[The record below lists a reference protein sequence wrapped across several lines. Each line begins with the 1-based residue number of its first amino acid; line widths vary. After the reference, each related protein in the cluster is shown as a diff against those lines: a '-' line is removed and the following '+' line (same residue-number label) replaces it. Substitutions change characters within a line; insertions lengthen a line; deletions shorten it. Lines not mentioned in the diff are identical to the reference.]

1 MARAA
6 ARILVL
12 EIGLLVS
19 VLAVIGR
26 SAQLQIGQHEQWA
39 GEASRQRQTRVR
51 LPARRGT
58 LLDRT
63 GVPLAVTQEF
73 YHVGVAPDQVTNR
86 RALVGLVSR
95 QLEVPAGEIERGF
108 AEGKKYLYFHGPFT
122 AVQVQPLRGVAGVH
136 FESDY
141 RRFYPAGD
149 LARPII
155 GAFDSDSGKGL
166 SGLESSLDS
175 LLTGS
180 PGEAIVLRDRSG
192 RLYESPS
199 REARVPVPGA
209 DVTLTLDAELQE
221 IAQGGLEDAVRAMH
235 AKGGDVVFLDPRT
248 GEILALASLR
258 EGAGADLG
266 AAPTTITEPFQ
277 PGSTAKLFTA
287 AALLA
292 HGLVDSSD
300 RVFAENGTWLMPVGK
315 GRTRAIHDVHAT
327 HGSLTLAQAIQV
339 SSNIAMAKFSMRLSP
354 AQQFDMLRN
363 FGFGSPTAVEY
374 PLESRGT
381 LDRPDQWEAGYS
393 GPSLAM
399 GYEMAV
405 TPLQLAVAYGAIANG
420 GVLLAPTLVKEIRD
434 PEGRLLYSHRPE
446 PVRRVL
452 SAEVVARLRAFLHG
466 AVGEGG
472 TGEQAQLVNYTLL
485 GKTGTAKRF
494 ENGRYVEG
502 SYTASFAALFPASD
516 PQLAVVVKI
525 DDPQGQYYGGVTA
538 APVTRRM
545 LDEALAARNI
555 AIDRGRLTGPAEE
568 VLPSEGP
575 AREAPAPNA
584 VVPWPPVATPP
595 LRPREPVPA
604 TVGTPVRRAALALHR
619 RGFEV
624 DLRGNGTVVRT
635 SPAAGDSATTGSTVT
650 VWAE

>member
-1 MARAA
+1 MARAT
-6 ARILVL
+6 ARILFL
-12 EIGLLVS
+12 EIGLLLA
-19 VLAVIGR
+19 VLAVLGR
-26 SAQLQIGQHEQWA
+26 SAQLQVAQHDRWA
-39 GEASRQRQTRVR
+39 GEARTQRQAQVK
-51 LPARRGT
+51 LPARRGA
-58 LLDRT
+58 LLDRSGT
-63 GVPLAVTQEF
+63 PLAVTQEF
-73 YHVGVAPDQVTNR
+73 YHVGIAPDQVTNR
-86 RALVGLVSR
+86 RAVVALVAR
-95 QLEVPAGEIERGF
+95 QLDIPAGQVDRGF
-108 AEGKKYLYFHGPFT
+108 AEGKKYLYFHGPYT

-141 RRFYPAGD
+141 RRFYPSGD
-149 LARPII
+149 IARPII
-155 GAFDSDSGKGL
+155 GAFDSDSGRGL
-166 SGLESSLDS
+166 SGLESALDS
-175 LLTGS
+175 LLTGI
-180 PGEAIVLRDRSG
+180 PGEAVVLRDRSG
-192 RLYESPS
+192 RQFESPS
-199 REARVPVPGA
+199 RETRQPVPGA
-209 DVTLTLDAELQE
+209 DVTLTIDAELQE
-221 IAQGGLEDAVRAMH
+221 IAQGGLEDAVRAME

-258 EGAGADLG
+258 GDAGVDME

-300 RVFAENGTWLMPVGK
+300 RVFAENGTWNMPVGK
-315 GRTRAIHDVHAT
+315 GRIRTIHDAHVVAP
-327 HGSLTLAQAIQV
+327 SLTLAQAIQV
-339 SSNIAMAKFSMRLSP
+339 SSNIAMAKFSARLSP
-354 AQQFDMLRN
+354 EQQFEMLRN
-363 FGFGSPTAVEY
+363 FGFGSSTAVEY
-374 PLESRGT
+374 PREARGT
-381 LDRPDQWEAGYS
+381 LDRPDQWEPGYS

-420 GVLLAPTLVKEIRD
+420 GILLAPTLVKEIRD
-434 PEGRLLYSHRPE
+434 PEGQVIYAHRPE

-452 SAEVVARLRAFLHG
+452 SPEVVARLRAFLQG

-472 TGEQAQLVNYTLL
+472 TGEKAQLVNYTLL

-525 DDPQGQYYGGVTA
+525 DDPKGQYYGGLTA

-555 AIDRGRLTGPAEE
+555 AIDRRRLAGPVEETAPAET
-568 VLPSEGP
+568 P
-575 AREAPAPNA
+575 ARESPVPK
-584 VVPWPPVATPP
+584 VVVAWPSVATPAAH
-595 LRPREPVPA
+595 LLEPVPA

-624 DLRGNGTVVRT
+624 DLRGGGSVVRT
-635 SPAAGDSATTGSTVT
+635 SPAAGDSATTGTTVT